1 MKFRERVRKMSHEGL
16 SFPLP
21 NALLIQLV
29 RPDINVP
36 TGLGTM
42 SEPDH
47 ILIVEDEPI
56 TREQL
61 VAYFEEEGYRVSSTG
76 SGDEV
81 QKIIEETDVVL
92 LLLDIKLPGK
102 DGLTLTR
109 EIRANSDI
117 GIILVTSKQE
127 QIDRILGLESGADDY
142 VTKPFD
148 TRELLSRA
156 RNLIRRV
163 EIQQS
168 QRKRNHIRTFEGWKL
183 DLNKREL
190 TSPEA
195 EVIQLSAGEYQLLL
209 AFMEQAGEVMNRDQL
224 MNRIRNREWFPDDRY
239 IDVLVGQL
247 RKKLGERAANAKI
260 IATIH
265 GTGYLFT
272 PEVA

>member
-1 MKFRERVRKMSHEGL
+1 MAE
-16 SFPLP
+16 
-21 NALLIQLV
+21 Q
-29 RPDINVP
+29 
-36 TGLGTM
+36 
-42 SEPDH
+42 DH

-61 VAYFEEEGYRVSSTG
+61 ISYFEEEGFRVSSTG
-76 SGDEV
+76 SGSEV
-81 QKIIEETDVVL
+81 LPMIADNDVILV
-92 LLLDIKLPGK
+92 LLDIKLPGK

-109 EIRANSDI
+109 EIRAQSDI

-148 TRELLSRA
+148 PRELLSRTK
-156 RNLIRRV
+156 NLIRRV
-163 EIQQS
+163 HIQQS
-168 QRKRNHIRTFEGWKL
+168 QRRKNHIHSFDGWQL

-190 TSPEA
+190 TSPEG
-195 EVIQLSAGEYQLLL
+195 QHTTLSAGEYQLLL
-209 AFMEQAGEVMNRDQL
+209 AFMEKAGEVMNRDQL
-224 MNRIRNREWFPDDRY
+224 MFRIRNREWFPDDRY

>member
-1 MKFRERVRKMSHEGL
+1 MAE
-16 SFPLP
+16 
-21 NALLIQLV
+21 Q
-29 RPDINVP
+29 
-36 TGLGTM
+36 
-42 SEPDH
+42 DH

-61 VAYFEEEGYRVSSTG
+61 VSYFEEEGFKVSSTG
-76 SGDEV
+76 QGDEV
-81 QKIIEETDVVL
+81 QRLMEENDVTLV
-92 LLLDIKLPGK
+92 LLDIKLPGK

-109 EIRANSDI
+109 EIRTQSDV
-117 GIILVTSKQE
+117 GVILVTSKQE

-148 TRELLSRA
+148 PRELLSRA
-156 RNLIRRV
+156 RNLLRRV
-163 EIQQS
+163 HIQQS
-168 QRKRNHIRTFEGWKL
+168 QRRKNHIRKFDGWTL

-190 TSPEA
+190 QAPDGDLK
-195 EVIQLSAGEYQLLL
+195 QLSAGEYQLLL
-209 AFMEQAGEVMNRDQL
+209 AFMEKAGEVMNRDQL

>member
-1 MKFRERVRKMSHEGL
+1 MSD
-16 SFPLP
+16 
-21 NALLIQLV
+21 Q
-29 RPDINVP
+29 
-36 TGLGTM
+36 
-42 SEPDH
+42 DH
-47 ILIVEDEPI
+47 ILVVEDEPI
-56 TREQL
+56 TREQ
-61 VAYFEEEGYRVSSTG
+61 VVSYFEEEGFLVSSTG

-81 QKIIEETDVVL
+81 KKLLAENDITL

-109 EIRANSDI
+109 EIRTDSDV

-148 TRELLSRA
+148 PRELLSRA
-156 RNLIRRV
+156 KNLIRRV
-163 EIQQS
+163 HIQQS
-168 QRKRNHIRTFEGWKL
+168 QKRKNHIRKFDGWVL

-190 TSPEA
+190 TAPDGEIA
-195 EVIQLSAGEYQLLL
+195 QLSAGEYQLLL
-209 AFMEQAGEVMNRDQL
+209 AFMEKAGEVMNRDQL

-247 RKKLGERAANAKI
+247 RKKLGERASTAKLI
-260 IATIH
+260 STIH

-272 PEVA
+272 PEVT

>member
-1 MKFRERVRKMSHEGL
+1 
-16 SFPLP
+16 
-21 NALLIQLV
+21 
-29 RPDINVP
+29 
-36 TGLGTM
+36 M

-61 VAYFEEEGYRVSSTG
+61 VAYFEDEGFRVSSTG

-81 QKIIEETDVVL
+81 QKLVEDTDVILV
-92 LLLDIKLPGK
+92 LLDIKLPGK

-109 EIRANSDI
+109 EIRAHSDI

-148 TRELLSRA
+148 PRELLSRA

-163 EIQQS
+163 QIQQK
-168 QRKRNHIRTFEGWKL
+168 QRKRNHMRTFDGWVL

-190 TSPEA
+190 TSPDGVPA
-195 EVIQLSAGEYQLLL
+195 QLSAGEYQLLL

-247 RKKLGERAANAKI
+247 RKKLGERAANAKV

-272 PEVA
+272 PEVI

>member
-1 MKFRERVRKMSHEGL
+1 
-16 SFPLP
+16 
-21 NALLIQLV
+21 
-29 RPDINVP
+29 
-36 TGLGTM
+36 M
-42 SEPDH
+42 SEAEH

-61 VAYFEEEGYRVSSTG
+61 VSYFEEEGFRVSSTG

-81 QKIIEETDVVL
+81 QKLVEETDVILV
-92 LLLDIKLPGK
+92 LLDIKLPGK

-109 EIRANSDI
+109 EIRVTSDI

-148 TRELLSRA
+148 PRELLSRS

-163 EIQQS
+163 QIQQS
-168 QRKRNHIRTFEGWKL
+168 QRKRNHIRNFDGWRL

-190 TSPEA
+190 TSPE
-195 EVIQLSAGEYQLLL
+195 ESHIQLSAGEYQLLL

-247 RKKLGERAANAKI
+247 RKKLGERASDAKI

>member
-1 MKFRERVRKMSHEGL
+1 
-16 SFPLP
+16 
-21 NALLIQLV
+21 
-29 RPDINVP
+29 
-36 TGLGTM
+36 M
-42 SEPDH
+42 SEQDH
-47 ILIVEDEPI
+47 ILVVEDEPI

-61 VAYFEEEGYRVSSTG
+61 VSYFEDEGFRVTSTG

-81 QKIIEETDVVL
+81 LKMVVDTDVILV
-92 LLLDIKLPGK
+92 LLDIKLPGK

-109 EIRANSDI
+109 EIRAQSDI
-117 GIILVTSKQE
+117 GVILVTSKQE

-148 TRELLSRA
+148 PRELLSRA

-163 EIQQS
+163 HIQQS
-168 QRKRNHIRTFEGWKL
+168 QRKKNHIRSFEGWQL

-190 TSPEA
+190 TSPEEEKA
-195 EVIQLSAGEYQLLL
+195 TLSAGEYQLLL

>member
-1 MKFRERVRKMSHEGL
+1 M
-16 SFPLP
+16 
-21 NALLIQLV
+21 A
-29 RPDINVP
+29 
-36 TGLGTM
+36 
-42 SEPDH
+42 EPDH
-47 ILIVEDEPI
+47 ILVVEDEPI

-61 VAYFEEEGYRVSSTG
+61 VSYFEEEGFRVTSTG

-81 QKIIEETDVVL
+81 HELVKNSDIILV
-92 LLLDIKLPGK
+92 LLDIKLPGK

-109 EIRANSDI
+109 EIRAQSDV

-148 TRELLSRA
+148 PRELLSRA

-163 EIQQS
+163 QLQQR
-168 QRKRNHIRTFEGWKL
+168 QRRKNHIRNFEGWQL

-190 TSPEA
+190 TSPEG
-195 EVIQLSAGEYQLLL
+195 EKTTLSAGEYQLLL

-224 MNRIRNREWFPDDRY
+224 MNRIRNREWYPYDRY

>member
-1 MKFRERVRKMSHEGL
+1 MAE
-16 SFPLP
+16 
-21 NALLIQLV
+21 QQ
-29 RPDINVP
+29 
-36 TGLGTM
+36 
-42 SEPDH
+42 DH
-47 ILIVEDEPI
+47 ILVVEDEPI
-56 TREQL
+56 TRDQL
-61 VAYFEEEGYRVSSTG
+61 VSYFEDEGFRVTSTD

-81 QKIIEETDVVL
+81 LPLLTDSDVIAV
-92 LLLDIKLPGK
+92 LLDIKLPGK

-109 EIRANSDI
+109 EIRSQSDV

-148 TRELLSRA
+148 PRELLSRA

-163 EIQQS
+163 HIQQK
-168 QRKRNHIRTFEGWKL
+168 QRRKNHIRTFEGWQL

-190 TSPEA
+190 TAPDGT
-195 EVIQLSAGEYQLLL
+195 QTTLSAGEYQLLL
-209 AFMEQAGEVMNRDQL
+209 AFMEKAGEVMNRDQL

-272 PEVA
+272 PEVV

>member
-1 MKFRERVRKMSHEGL
+1 MAEQE
-16 SFPLP
+16 
-21 NALLIQLV
+21 
-29 RPDINVP
+29 
-36 TGLGTM
+36 
-42 SEPDH
+42 H
-47 ILIVEDEPI
+47 ILVVEDEPI
-56 TREQL
+56 TRKQL
-61 VAYFEEEGYRVSSTG
+61 VSYLEDEGFKVTSTAN
-76 SGDEV
+76 GDEV
-81 QKIIEETDVVL
+81 LKLATEKDVILV
-92 LLLDIKLPGK
+92 LLDIKLPGK

-109 EIRANSDI
+109 EIRAQSDM

-142 VTKPFD
+142 VTNPFD
-148 TRELLSRA
+148 PRELLSRA

-163 EIQQS
+163 HIQQK
-168 QRKRNHIRTFEGWKL
+168 QRRKNHIRTFEGWLL

-190 TSPEA
+190 TAPDGDKKT
-195 EVIQLSAGEYQLLL
+195 LSAGEYQLLL
-209 AFMEQAGEVMNRDQL
+209 AFMEKAGEVMNRDQL

-272 PEVA
+272 PEVV

>member
-1 MKFRERVRKMSHEGL
+1 
-16 SFPLP
+16 
-21 NALLIQLV
+21 
-29 RPDINVP
+29 
-36 TGLGTM
+36 M

-47 ILIVEDEPI
+47 ILVVEDEPI

-61 VAYFEEEGYRVSSTG
+61 VSYFEEEGFRVSSTG

-81 QKIIEETDVVL
+81 QQIVDDTDVVL
-92 LLLDIKLPGK
+92 VLLDIKLPGK

-148 TRELLSRA
+148 PRELLSRA

-163 EIQQS
+163 QIQQK
-168 QRKRNHIRTFEGWKL
+168 QRRRNHIRTFDGWSL

-190 TSPEA
+190 TSPDGSA
-195 EVIQLSAGEYQLLL
+195 VQLSAGEYQLLL

>member
-1 MKFRERVRKMSHEGL
+1 MAEQE
-16 SFPLP
+16 
-21 NALLIQLV
+21 
-29 RPDINVP
+29 
-36 TGLGTM
+36 
-42 SEPDH
+42 H
-47 ILIVEDEPI
+47 ILVVEDEPI

-61 VAYFEEEGYRVSSTG
+61 VSYFEEEGFRVTSAAT
-76 SGDEV
+76 GDEV
-81 QKIIEETDVVL
+81 LPALENSDVTLV
-92 LLLDIKLPGK
+92 LLDIKLPGK

-109 EIRANSDI
+109 EIRVQSDV

-148 TRELLSRA
+148 PRELLSRA

-163 EIQQS
+163 QMQQK
-168 QRKRNHIRTFEGWKL
+168 QRRKNHLRKFDGWTL

-190 TSPEA
+190 TSPDGS
-195 EVIQLSAGEYQLLL
+195 QQSLSAGEYQLLL

-247 RKKLGERAANAKI
+247 RKKLGEKAANAKI
-260 IATIH
+260 ISTIH

>member
-1 MKFRERVRKMSHEGL
+1 M
-16 SFPLP
+16 
-21 NALLIQLV
+21 A
-29 RPDINVP
+29 
-36 TGLGTM
+36 
-42 SEPDH
+42 EPDH
-47 ILIVEDEPI
+47 ILVVEDEPI

-61 VAYFEEEGYRVSSTG
+61 VSYFEEEGFRVTSTG
-76 SGDEV
+76 SGDDV
-81 QKIIEETDVVL
+81 HDLVKTNDIILV
-92 LLLDIKLPGK
+92 LLDIKLPGK

-109 EIRANSDI
+109 EIRAQSDV

-148 TRELLSRA
+148 PRELLSRA

-163 EIQQS
+163 QLQQR
-168 QRKRNHIRTFEGWKL
+168 QRRKNHIRNFEGWQL

-190 TSPEA
+190 TSPEG
-195 EVIQLSAGEYQLLL
+195 EKTTLSAGEYQLLL

-224 MNRIRNREWFPDDRY
+224 MNRIRNREWYPDDRY

>member
-1 MKFRERVRKMSHEGL
+1 
-16 SFPLP
+16 
-21 NALLIQLV
+21 
-29 RPDINVP
+29 
-36 TGLGTM
+36 M

-61 VAYFEEEGYRVSSTG
+61 VAYFEDEGFRVSSTG

-81 QKIIEETDVVL
+81 QKLVEDTDVILV
-92 LLLDIKLPGK
+92 LLDIKLPGK

-109 EIRANSDI
+109 EIRAHSDI

-148 TRELLSRA
+148 PRELLSRA

-163 EIQQS
+163 QIQQK
-168 QRKRNHIRTFEGWKL
+168 QRKRNHMRTFDGWSL

-190 TSPEA
+190 TTPEGQP
-195 EVIQLSAGEYQLLL
+195 IQLSAGEYQLLL

-272 PEVA
+272 PEVV

>member
-1 MKFRERVRKMSHEGL
+1 
-16 SFPLP
+16 
-21 NALLIQLV
+21 
-29 RPDINVP
+29 
-36 TGLGTM
+36 M
-42 SEPDH
+42 SETDH

-61 VAYFEEEGYRVSSTG
+61 VAYFEEEGFRVSSTG

-81 QKIIEETDVVL
+81 QKIIDETDVVL

-163 EIQQS
+163 ELQQK
-168 QRKRNHIRTFEGWKL
+168 QRKRNHIRSFEGWKL

-190 TSPEA
+190 ISPEA
-195 EVIQLSAGEYQLLL
+195 EVSQLSAGEYQLLL

>member
-1 MKFRERVRKMSHEGL
+1 MTE
-16 SFPLP
+16 
-21 NALLIQLV
+21 Q
-29 RPDINVP
+29 
-36 TGLGTM
+36 
-42 SEPDH
+42 DH
-47 ILIVEDEPI
+47 ILVVEDEPI

-61 VAYFEEEGYRVSSTG
+61 VSYFEEEGFKVSSTG

-81 QKIIEETDVVL
+81 LPMVQNGDVTL

-109 EIRANSDI
+109 EIRTQSDL

-127 QIDRILGLESGADDY
+127 QIDKILGLESGADDY

-148 TRELLSRA
+148 PRELLSRA

-163 EIQQS
+163 HIQRQ
-168 QRKRNHIRTFEGWKL
+168 QRRKNHIRNFDGWTL

-190 TSPEA
+190 TSPDGE
-195 EVIQLSAGEYQLLL
+195 QSTLSAGEYQLLL
-209 AFMEQAGEVMNRDQL
+209 AFMERAGEVMNRDQL

-247 RKKLGERAANAKI
+247 RKKLGERAANAKFI
-260 IATIH
+260 TTIH

-272 PEVA
+272 PEIT

>member
-1 MKFRERVRKMSHEGL
+1 MS
-16 SFPLP
+16 
-21 NALLIQLV
+21 
-29 RPDINVP
+29 D
-36 TGLGTM
+36 
-42 SEPDH
+42 PDH
-47 ILIVEDEPI
+47 ILVVEDEPI

-61 VAYFEEEGYRVSSTG
+61 VAYFEDEGFRVSSTG

-81 QKIIEETDVVL
+81 QKLVEETDVTLV
-92 LLLDIKLPGK
+92 LLDIKLPGK

-109 EIRANSDI
+109 EIRAHSDI

-148 TRELLSRA
+148 PRELLSRT

-163 EIQQS
+163 QIQQK
-168 QRKRNHIRTFEGWKL
+168 QRKRNHMRTFDDWSL

-190 TSPEA
+190 TSPDGEP
-195 EVIQLSAGEYQLLL
+195 IQLSAGEYQLLL

-272 PEVA
+272 PEVV

>member
-1 MKFRERVRKMSHEGL
+1 MAE
-16 SFPLP
+16 
-21 NALLIQLV
+21 QQ
-29 RPDINVP
+29 
-36 TGLGTM
+36 
-42 SEPDH
+42 DH
-47 ILIVEDEPI
+47 ILVVEDEPI

-61 VAYFEEEGYRVSSTG
+61 VSYFEEEGFRVTSTG

-81 QKIIEETDVVL
+81 LPLVTDSDVILV
-92 LLLDIKLPGK
+92 LLDIKLPGK

-109 EIRANSDI
+109 EIRQESDI
-117 GIILVTSKQE
+117 GVILVTSKQE

-148 TRELLSRA
+148 PRELLSRA

-163 EIQQS
+163 HIQQK
-168 QRKRNHIRTFEGWKL
+168 QRKKNHIRTFDGWHL

-190 TSPEA
+190 TAPDGEQA
-195 EVIQLSAGEYQLLL
+195 TLSAGEYQLLL
-209 AFMEQAGEVMNRDQL
+209 AFMERAGEVMNRDQL

-272 PEVA
+272 PEVV

>member
-1 MKFRERVRKMSHEGL
+1 
-16 SFPLP
+16 
-21 NALLIQLV
+21 
-29 RPDINVP
+29 
-36 TGLGTM
+36 M

-47 ILIVEDEPI
+47 ILVVEDEPI

-61 VAYFEEEGYRVSSTG
+61 VAYFEDEGFKVSSTG
-76 SGDEV
+76 SGDDV
-81 QKIIEETDVVL
+81 QRLVDETGVILV
-92 LLLDIKLPGK
+92 LLDIKLPGK

-109 EIRANSDI
+109 EIRAHSDI

-148 TRELLSRA
+148 PRELLSRA
-156 RNLIRRV
+156 KNLIRRV
-163 EIQQS
+163 HIQQK
-168 QRKRNHIRTFEGWKL
+168 QRKRNHMRTFDGWTL

-190 TSPEA
+190 TSPEGIPA
-195 EVIQLSAGEYQLLL
+195 QLSAGEYQLLL

-247 RKKLGERAANAKI
+247 RKKLGERAANAKV

>member
-1 MKFRERVRKMSHEGL
+1 MAEQE
-16 SFPLP
+16 
-21 NALLIQLV
+21 
-29 RPDINVP
+29 
-36 TGLGTM
+36 
-42 SEPDH
+42 H

-61 VAYFEEEGYRVSSTG
+61 VSYFEEEGFRVSSTG
-76 SGDEV
+76 SGSEV
-81 QKIIEETDVVL
+81 LPMVADNEVILV
-92 LLLDIKLPGK
+92 LLDIKLPGK

-109 EIRANSDI
+109 EIRAQSDI
-117 GIILVTSKQE
+117 GIILVTSKLE

-148 TRELLSRA
+148 PRELLSRA
-156 RNLIRRV
+156 KNLIRRV
-163 EIQQS
+163 HIQQN
-168 QRKRNHIRTFEGWKL
+168 QRRKNHIHSFDGWQL
-183 DLNKREL
+183 NLNKREL
-190 TSPEA
+190 TSPEG
-195 EVIQLSAGEYQLLL
+195 QQTTLSAGEYQLLL
-209 AFMEQAGEVMNRDQL
+209 AFMEKAGEVMNRDQL
-224 MNRIRNREWFPDDRY
+224 MFRIRNREWFPDDRY

>member
-1 MKFRERVRKMSHEGL
+1 MAE
-16 SFPLP
+16 
-21 NALLIQLV
+21 QQ
-29 RPDINVP
+29 
-36 TGLGTM
+36 
-42 SEPDH
+42 DH
-47 ILIVEDEPI
+47 ILVVEDEPI
-56 TREQL
+56 TRDQL
-61 VAYFEEEGYRVSSTG
+61 VSYFEDEGFKVTSTG

-81 QKIIEETDVVL
+81 LPLVMESDVILV
-92 LLLDIKLPGK
+92 LLDIKLPGK

-109 EIRANSDI
+109 EIRTQSDI

-148 TRELLSRA
+148 PRELLSRA

-163 EIQQS
+163 HIQQK
-168 QRKRNHIRTFEGWKL
+168 QRRKNHIRTFEGWQL

-190 TSPEA
+190 TSPEGT
-195 EVIQLSAGEYQLLL
+195 QTTLSAGEYQLLL

>member
-1 MKFRERVRKMSHEGL
+1 
-16 SFPLP
+16 
-21 NALLIQLV
+21 
-29 RPDINVP
+29 
-36 TGLGTM
+36 M

-47 ILIVEDEPI
+47 ILVVEDEPI

-61 VAYFEEEGYRVSSTG
+61 VSYFEEEGFRVSSTG

-81 QKIIEETDVVL
+81 QKIVDDTDVVL
-92 LLLDIKLPGK
+92 VLLDIKLPGK

-148 TRELLSRA
+148 PRELLSRA

-163 EIQQS
+163 QIQQK
-168 QRKRNHIRTFEGWKL
+168 QRRRNHIRTFDGWCL

-190 TSPEA
+190 TSPDGIA
-195 EVIQLSAGEYQLLL
+195 AQLSAGEYQLLL

>member
-1 MKFRERVRKMSHEGL
+1 MAE
-16 SFPLP
+16 
-21 NALLIQLV
+21 Q
-29 RPDINVP
+29 
-36 TGLGTM
+36 
-42 SEPDH
+42 DH
-47 ILIVEDEPI
+47 ILVVEDEPI

-61 VAYFEEEGYRVSSTG
+61 VSYFEDEGFRVSSTG
-76 SGDEV
+76 AGDEV
-81 QKIIEETDVVL
+81 LKLVADTDIIL
-92 LLLDIKLPGK
+92 ILLDIKLPGK

-109 EIRANSDI
+109 EIRAQSDI

-148 TRELLSRA
+148 PRELLSRA

-163 EIQQS
+163 QIQQS
-168 QRKRNHIRTFEGWKL
+168 QRKKNHLRSFDGWNL

-190 TSPEA
+190 TSPEG
-195 EVIQLSAGEYQLLL
+195 EKTQLSAGEYQLLL
-209 AFMEQAGEVMNRDQL
+209 AFMEKAGEVMNRDQL

-272 PEVA
+272 PEVT

>member
-1 MKFRERVRKMSHEGL
+1 MAEQE
-16 SFPLP
+16 
-21 NALLIQLV
+21 
-29 RPDINVP
+29 
-36 TGLGTM
+36 
-42 SEPDH
+42 H

-61 VAYFEEEGYRVSSTG
+61 VSYFEEEGFRVSSTG
-76 SGDEV
+76 SGSEV
-81 QKIIEETDVVL
+81 LPMVADNEVILV
-92 LLLDIKLPGK
+92 LLDIKLPGK

-109 EIRANSDI
+109 EIRAQSDI

-148 TRELLSRA
+148 PRELLSRA
-156 RNLIRRV
+156 KNLIRRV
-163 EIQQS
+163 HIQQS
-168 QRKRNHIRTFEGWKL
+168 QRRKNHIPSFDGWQL

-190 TSPEA
+190 TSPEG
-195 EVIQLSAGEYQLLL
+195 QQTTLSAGEYQLLL
-209 AFMEQAGEVMNRDQL
+209 AFMEKAGEVMNRDQL
-224 MNRIRNREWFPDDRY
+224 MFRIRNREWFPDDRY

>member
-1 MKFRERVRKMSHEGL
+1 MAE
-16 SFPLP
+16 
-21 NALLIQLV
+21 Q
-29 RPDINVP
+29 
-36 TGLGTM
+36 
-42 SEPDH
+42 DH
-47 ILIVEDEPI
+47 ILVVEDEPI

-61 VAYFEEEGYRVSSTG
+61 VSYFEDEGFRVSSTG

-81 QKIIEETDVVL
+81 HRLIRDTDVILV
-92 LLLDIKLPGK
+92 LLDIKLPGK

-109 EIRANSDI
+109 EVRAHSDI
-117 GIILVTSKQE
+117 GIILVTSKNE

-148 TRELLSRA
+148 PREFLSRS

-163 EIQQS
+163 HIQQS
-168 QRKRNHIRTFEGWKL
+168 QKRKGHTRTFAGFML
-183 DLNKREL
+183 DLNKREIID
-190 TSPEA
+190 PDGEA
-195 EVIQLSAGEYQLLL
+195 CQLSAGEYQLLL
-209 AFMEQAGEVMNRDQL
+209 AFMEKAGEVMNRDQL

-247 RKKLGERAANAKI
+247 RKKLGERAASAKI

-272 PEVA
+272 PEVV

>member
-1 MKFRERVRKMSHEGL
+1 
-16 SFPLP
+16 
-21 NALLIQLV
+21 
-29 RPDINVP
+29 
-36 TGLGTM
+36 M
-42 SEPDH
+42 SESDH
-47 ILIVEDEPI
+47 ILVVEDEPI

-61 VAYFEEEGYRVSSTG
+61 VSYFEEEGFRVSSTG
-76 SGDEV
+76 TGDEV
-81 QKIIEETDVVL
+81 QKLVDDTDVILV
-92 LLLDIKLPGK
+92 LLDIKLPGK

-148 TRELLSRA
+148 PRELLSRA

-163 EIQQS
+163 QMQQR
-168 QRKRNHIRTFEGWKL
+168 QRRRNHMRSFDGWGL

-190 TSPEA
+190 TSPDGEP
-195 EVIQLSAGEYQLLL
+195 VQLSAGEYQLLL